1 MPRVFSC
8 DTKRP
13 LSTKDTNETGIFRL
27 LALFLKIWKMGE
39 RYRTDKMGNKADP
52 CPIPTSTLKNGEE
65 KLFHKYWIFLPT
77 K

>member
-1 MPRVFSC
+1 
-8 DTKRP
+8 
-13 LSTKDTNETGIFRL
+13 
-27 LALFLKIWKMGE
+27 MGE

-77 K
+77 KQLEKNNKILGLNLALSKINRRR